1 MGYLVEL
8 FVGVG
13 LKKITHFAIDLGGF
27 EPIKSM
33 FICEGLEMIE
43 KH

>member
-8 FVGVG
+8 LDGVG
-13 LKKITHFAIDLGGF
+13 LKKITHFAMDLGGF

-33 FICEGLEMIE
+33 FICGGVEMIE